1 MADLTKKIKQRFF
14 LKIKNLKQ
22 KKLSERDQWV
32 EI

>member
-1 MADLTKKIKQRFF
+1 MADLTKKIKQGFF